1 MILNYLQVKDNLN
14 QKHSF
19 GRRSFMKNIG
29 LATAVGL
36 SPIGALATDPGN
48 NKPNMAPTQYKKS
61 LTGPCVSVRTPFSK
75 DGNIDYEALR
85 KQIDFGIV
93 AGASAVILTYGD
105 TLFSLLT
112 DDEIAQLTK
121 KCVEYVNKRVML
133 VAATGQWTTAKT
145 KEFAS
150 FSAAAGADMLMVLPP
165 DWAGSCT
172 VETLVQH
179 YAVAGEHIPVMV
191 VDNYLGAR
199 SPSFALAVI
208 KALYENVPRVVAL
221 KDDVTGTLVRQICL
235 MTHDR
240 WALIAGGQK
249 QNHINMLPY
258 GVDGYF
264 SLMTTFN
271 PDIARRYWNAIKTNQ
286 MDDAIAIVRDYD
298 MPIFNYLLTIE
309 GGFDAGMHGMLE
321 ITGLGKRY
329 RRAPYHS
336 LTDGQMEKL
345 RDFLKSK
352 PYVQNLI

>member
-1 MILNYLQVKDNLN
+1 MKNKLI
-14 QKHSF
+14 QKHTFS
-19 GRRSFMKNIG
+19 RRSFVKNMG
-29 LATAVGL
+29 LVSAFSL
-36 SPIGALATDPGN
+36 SPIGTFSIDVKKGKTN
-48 NKPNMAPTQYKKS
+48 ITSTQYKKS

-75 DGNIDYEALR
+75 DGSIDYEALR
-85 KQIDFGIV
+85 KQIDFGID
-93 AGASAVILTYGD
+93 AGANAVILTHGD
-105 TLFSLLT
+105 SLFSLLT
-112 DDEIAQLTK
+112 DNEIAQLTQ
-121 KCVEYVNKRVML
+121 KCVDYVNKRVIL
-133 VAATGQWTTAKT
+133 VAATGKWATGKT
-145 KEFAS
+145 REFAAY
-150 FSAAAGADMLMVLPP
+150 SAEVGADMLMVLPP

-179 YAVAGEHIPVMV
+179 YAAAAEHIPVMLV
-191 VDNYLGAR
+191 NNYLGKR
-199 SPSFALAVI
+199 SQSFALAVI
-208 KALYENVPRVVAL
+208 KALYEHVPQVVAL
-221 KDDVTGTLVRQICL
+221 KDDVTGTLVREICL

-298 MPIFNYLLTIE
+298 IPIFKYLIGLE
-309 GGFDAGMHGMLE
+309 GSFDAGMHGMLE
-321 ITGLGKRY
+321 IAGLGKRY

-345 RDFLKSK
+345 RGFLKSK
-352 PYVQNLI
+352 PYI

>member
-1 MILNYLQVKDNLN
+1 M
-14 QKHSF
+14 
-19 GRRSFMKNIG
+19 G
-29 LATAVGL
+29 LVSAFGL
-36 SPIGALATDPGN
+36 SNSGTLAVDLQENKIGVAST
-48 NKPNMAPTQYKKS
+48 KYKKG
-61 LTGPCVSVRTPFSK
+61 LTGPVISVRTPFSK
-75 DGNIDYEALR
+75 KGDIDYEALR
-85 KQIDFGIV
+85 KQIDFGID
-93 AGASAVILTYGD
+93 AGANAVILTYGD
-105 TLFSLLT
+105 SLFSLLA

-121 KCVEYVNKRVML
+121 KCIGIVKKRVML
-133 VAATGQWTTAKT
+133 VAATGQWPTEKT
-145 KEFAS
+145 REFAA
-150 FSAAAGADMLMVLPP
+150 FSAKEGADMLMVLPP

-179 YAVAGEHIPVMV
+179 YAAAGEHIPVMI

-199 SPSFALAVI
+199 SPSFAMAVI
-208 KALYENVPRVVAL
+208 KELYEKVPRVVAL

-271 PDIARRYWNAIKTNQ
+271 PDIARKYWNAIKADQ

-298 MPIFNYLLTIE
+298 MPIFNYLLTLE

-321 ITGLGKRY
+321 LTGLGKRY

-336 LTDGQMEKL
+336 MTDSQMEKM

-352 PYVQNLI
+352 PYVTNLI

>member
-1 MILNYLQVKDNLN
+1 MKNKFIQN
-14 QKHSF
+14 HPFS
-19 GRRSFMKNIG
+19 RRSFMKNLG
-29 LATAVGL
+29 LISAFGL
-36 SPIGALATDPGN
+36 SSFGAFAINVKGRKADEP
-48 NKPNMAPTQYKKS
+48 PTEYKKL
-61 LTGPCVSVRTPFSK
+61 LTGPCVSVRTPFRK

-85 KQIDFGIV
+85 RQIDFGID
-93 AGASAVILTYGD
+93 AGANAVILTYGD
-105 TLFSLLT
+105 SLYSLLG

-121 KCVEYVNKRVML
+121 KCVDYVNKRVTL
-133 VAATGQWTTAKT
+133 VAATGQWHTAKT
-145 KEFAS
+145 REFAAY
-150 FSAAAGADMLMVLPP
+150 SAEVGADMLMVLPP
-165 DWAGSCT
+165 DWGGSCT

-179 YAVAGEHIPVMV
+179 YAAAGELIPVMV
-191 VDNYLGAR
+191 VDNYLGSR

-271 PDIARRYWNAIKTNQ
+271 PDIARRYWNAVKNNQ
-286 MDDAIAIVRDYD
+286 MDDAISIVRDYD
-298 MPIFNYLLTIE
+298 MPIFNYLLTLE

-321 ITGLGKRY
+321 IAGLGKRY

-336 LTDGQMEKL
+336 LTDDQMEKL
-345 RDFLKSK
+345 HDFLKSK
-352 PYVQNLI
+352 PYI